1 MSKELISLTAAV
13 ESLAAGEGVLGRLV
27 NADRARYYQAWRQA
41 SDAWHTAEGLLAGVS
56 KELISLTAAV
66 ESLAALEEADAAKTA
81 RLDAEDALDA
91 RGKEEGR

>member
-1 MSKELISLTAAV
+1 VSKELISLTAAV

-41 SDAWHTAEGLLAGVS
+41 SDAWHTAEGLLAG
-56 KELISLTAAV
+56 
-66 ESLAALEEADAAKTA
+66 LEEVEAAEKA
-81 RLDAEDALDA
+81 RLDAEDALDT

>member
-41 SDAWHTAEGLLAGVS
+41 SDAWHTAEGLLAG
-56 KELISLTAAV
+56 
-66 ESLAALEEADAAKTA
+66 LEEVEAAEKA

>member
-41 SDAWHTAEGLLAGVS
+41 SDAWHTAEGLLAG
-56 KELISLTAAV
+56 
-66 ESLAALEEADAAKTA
+66 LEEVEAAEKA
-81 RLDAEDALDA
+81 RLDAEDALDT

>member
-13 ESLAAGEGVLGRLV
+13 ESLAAGEGVLSRLANV
-27 NADRARYYQAWRQA
+27 NRARYYQAWRQA
-41 SDAWHTAEGLLAGVS
+41 SDAWHTAEGVLAGLEV
-56 KELISLTAAV
+56 V
-66 ESLAALEEADAAKTA
+66 EILAETA

>member
-41 SDAWHTAEGLLAGVS
+41 SDAWHTAEGLLAG
-56 KELISLTAAV
+56 
-66 ESLAALEEADAAKTA
+66 LEEVEAAEKA
-81 RLDAEDALDA
+81 RLDAEDALDT
-91 RGKEEGR
+91 RGKEAGR